1 MPSGLGHAARLAEI
15 SGSEFFA
22 AYSDG
27 RNKSVTY
34 AFVGFPTEVCESA
47 GVGRAADCKKRFSIT
62 ADTPSAFVNVPGE
75 VKFRELDRVDGH

>member
-34 AFVGFPTEVCESA
+34 AFVGRRGQSGGLQEKVQHNRRHAIRIRQCARRSEVS
-47 GVGRAADCKKRFSIT
+47 
-62 ADTPSAFVNVPGE
+62 
-75 VKFRELDRVDGH
+75 

>member
-1 MPSGLGHAARLAEI
+1 MPSGLGHAERLAEI
-15 SGSEFFA
+15 SESEFFA

-27 RNKSVTY
+27 GNKSVTY
-34 AFVGFPTEVCESA
+34 AFVGLRGQSGGLQE
-47 GVGRAADCKKRFSIT
+47 RFSIT